1 MTSVLAIAL
10 VGALIADVIWFYLG
24 RHYGRSVLQL
34 ICRISLEP
42 DFCVRRTEDAFVKRG
57 MWTIPF
63 AKFVPGLNA
72 AAVPLAGM
80 IETPL
85 IRFLAFDALSLLI
98 WAGAYAMLGYIFS
111 NQLERLVVYLSRFGN
126 SVLLVAGIL
135 LVAYVGY
142 KYSAR
147 RRFLKTLA
155 IERITPEELRSRMDS
170 DEKVIVLDL
179 RNPLDVKMER
189 FRIPGAF
196 HAVPELLGEN
206 GDVPR
211 DQEIV
216 LYCTCPNEATSAR
229 VAKQLRQLGITRV
242 RPLAGGF
249 DAWRERG
256 FPIESLG

>member
-1 MTSVLAIAL
+1 MINGYLNGPSCDNVPSVFMNETLSFLIRYGYVVTLGAVFFEQLGLPLPAVPILLGMGALSRSGTFSMTSVLAIAL

-135 LVAYVGY
+135 LVAYVSY

-155 IERITPEELRSRMDS
+155 IERI
-170 DEKVIVLDL
+170 
-179 RNPLDVKMER
+179 
-189 FRIPGAF
+189 
-196 HAVPELLGEN
+196 
-206 GDVPR
+206 
-211 DQEIV
+211 
-216 LYCTCPNEATSAR
+216 
-229 VAKQLRQLGITRV
+229 
-242 RPLAGGF
+242 
-249 DAWRERG
+249 
-256 FPIESLG
+256 